1 MRSVLCEL
9 FHNRVVEQ
17 WSEILDLFVIPT
29 GMNTIGEEN
38 YRHFSLQVNPEGG
51 TGETEM
57 AHGFCREM
65 VTSAGIRGAW
75 GVKP

>member
-1 MRSVLCEL
+1 MRSALCEFL
-9 FHNRVVEQ
+9 HNRVVEQ

-38 YRHFSLQVNPEGG
+38 YRHLSLQVKPKGG

-57 AHGFCREM
+57 AHGFCRE
-65 VTSAGIRGAW
+65 VVASAGIRGAW